1 MLYLEYSHVCIWYSY
16 KVDFFGFFPHL
27 ILRTVNNFHL
37 KILAFYLGPP
47 ENLHM
52 YVCLPVIGRKKAGI
66 SKYLACPTTPQN
78 WMLSSSSYDN
88 LSWAFTLPLLPNLRD
103 SSTVY
108 DSWKV
113 EDLTTAALTLTRL
126 FSRMYWWF
134 VQRSPYKVSSNRTIW
149 YNISLL
155 SIFCTNIEQKIRL
168 MF

>member
-16 KVDFFGFFPHL
+16 KVDFFGVFPHL

-126 FSRMYWWF
+126 FRVCIDDLFKDHHIRSQATEQFDTIFHYYPFF
-134 VQRSPYKVSSNRTIW
+134 VLI
-149 YNISLL
+149 L
-155 SIFCTNIEQKIRL
+155 SKK
-168 MF
+168 

>member
-1 MLYLEYSHVCIWYSY
+1 MLYLEYSHVRIWYSY

-126 FSRMYWWF
+126 FLRVYWCF